1 MLYHEAPF
9 RKALYIN
16 KAINSMLIHNTEK
29 VIPVYTNL
37 TDHYYKHDEKV
48 KINQQFYTALFT
60 LKKHYFCRMWRNGR
74 NEL

>member
-37 TDHYYKHDEKV
+37 TDYINMTEKD
-48 KINQQFYTALFT
+48 
-60 LKKHYFCRMWRNGR
+60 
-74 NEL
+74 

>member
-37 TDHYYKHDEKV
+37 TTTTINMTEKD
-48 KINQQFYTALFT
+48 
-60 LKKHYFCRMWRNGR
+60 
-74 NEL
+74 